1 MKSIRRELTIQILA
15 GALVLML
22 VAGSI
27 FFAAIYQQL
36 VGDFDRMLNAEADVL
51 ARNAERKNRT
61 IVWDVPDA
69 YQTGSRE
76 TSDPVYCQL
85 FLEDGTVAGLSKTLG
100 VDNLPRLD
108 GRAHAVWNAPL
119 PDGRRGRLVQTLF
132 IPTADNA
139 DPQTVTE
146 DPREQTF
153 ALPDGVNAAEVRL
166 VLVVAHSRE
175 RLDRVIRTLGLAGGA
190 VAVLLSCGL
199 ALLVRRAIA
208 RGLRPIDEMNAQIA
222 AIAPDALATRLAVAE
237 PPVELAAI
245 ETAVNRLLDRVERAF
260 EKERRFSSDLAHEL
274 RTPIAE
280 LRAAC
285 EIGGRWPDDAENA
298 RQFFQDT
305 GTIAQQLE
313 KIVAT
318 MLTLSRCENGSA
330 PVQTQR
336 VGVQAFVRECWRHV
350 AAGAEAKSLRFDG
363 DIAPDLAVEC
373 DADKLE
379 IILRNLME
387 NAVAH
392 SEPET
397 AVECAATKTSDGVEL
412 RLTNTAKD
420 LDRADLE
427 HIFDRFWRKDAA
439 RTDRSHIGLGLSIA
453 RGLCELL
460 GLRLSVDLREDR
472 RFEARVVF
480 PANPSQ
486 FPTAQRAETSQPRA
500 TPWVSDD
507 EKHQP

>member
-15 GALVLML
+15 GALVLLL
-22 VAGSI
+22 VAGSL

-36 VGDFDRMLNAEADVL
+36 VGDFDRMLDAEADVL
-51 ARNAERKNRT
+51 ARNSERKNSL

-76 TSDPVYCQL
+76 TADPVYCQL

-100 VDNLPRLD
+100 VENLPRLG
-108 GRAHAVWNAPL
+108 GREHAIWNARL
-119 PDGRRGRLVQTLF
+119 PDGRRGRLAQKIFV
-132 IPTADNA
+132 PAADNT
-139 DPQTVTE
+139 DPQTGVE

-153 ALPDGVNAAEVRL
+153 TIPESMNPADVRL
-166 VLVVAHSRE
+166 VLVVARSRE
-175 RLDRVIRTLGLAGGA
+175 PLDRVLRTLGLAGGA

-199 ALLVRRAIA
+199 ALLVRHAIA

-222 AIAPDALATRLAVAE
+222 AIAPAALAARLKVAE

-280 LRAAC
+280 LRTAC
-285 EIGGRWPDDAENA
+285 EVGERWPDDVEST
-298 RQFFQDT
+298 RQFFSDT
-305 GTIAQQLE
+305 RTTALHLE

-318 MLTLSRCENGSA
+318 MLALSRSENGAA

-336 VGVQAFVRECWRHV
+336 IGMQALVRECWRH
-350 AAGAEAKSLRFDG
+350 AASAAEGKTLRFEEH
-363 DIAPDLAVEC
+363 IAPELNVEC
-373 DADKLE
+373 DRDQLE
-379 IILRNLME
+379 IILRNLMD
-387 NAVAH
+387 NAIAH
-392 SEPET
+392 SEPGT
-397 AVECAATKTSDGVEL
+397 AVECAANATTDGVEV

-420 LDRADLE
+420 LERADLE
-427 HIFDRFWRKDAA
+427 HVFDRFWRKDAA
-439 RTDRSHIGLGLSIA
+439 RTDRNHIGLGLSIA
-453 RGLCELL
+453 RGLCEML

-472 RFEARVVF
+472 RFEARIAF
-480 PANPSQ
+480 PQSARNNPPALS
-486 FPTAQRAETSQPRA
+486 ET
-500 TPWVSDD
+500 
-507 EKHQP
+507 

>member
-1 MKSIRRELTIQILA
+1 MKSIRRELTVQILA
-15 GALVLML
+15 GALVLL
-22 VAGSI
+22 LLAGSV
-27 FFAAIYQQL
+27 FFAAIHHQL
-36 VGDFDRMLNAEADVL
+36 TGDFDRMLDAEAETL
-51 ARNAERKNRT
+51 ARNAERKRRI

-69 YQTGSRE
+69 YTEGSRE
-76 TSDPVYCQL
+76 NSDPAYCQL
-85 FLEDGTVAGLSKTLG
+85 FLEDGTVAGLSQTLG
-100 VDNLPRLD
+100 VENLPRLE
-108 GRAHAVWNAPL
+108 GREHALWNARL
-119 PDGRRGRLVQTLF
+119 PDGRRGRLVQKIFT
-132 IPTADNA
+132 PTADNT
-139 DPQTVTE
+139 DPQTGAE

-153 ALPDGVNAAEVRL
+153 AIPAAMSAEDVRL
-166 VLVVAHSRE
+166 VLVVARSRE
-175 RLDRVIRTLGLAGGA
+175 GLDRVIRTLGLAGGA

-222 AIAPDALATRLAVAE
+222 AIAPEALATRLQVVE

-245 ETAVNRLLDRVERAF
+245 ETAVNRLLDRVESAF

-285 EIGGRWPDDAENA
+285 EVGGRWPDDAENA
-298 RQFFQDT
+298 RHFFQDT
-305 GTIAQQLE
+305 QTIALQLE

-318 MLTLSRCENGSA
+318 MLTLSRCESGTA

-336 VGVQAFVRECWRHV
+336 LRMQPLVRECWRH
-350 AAGAEAKSLRFDG
+350 AASDAEAKRLQFDER
-363 DIAPDLAVEC
+363 IAPDLTIEC
-373 DADKLE
+373 DEDQLQ
-379 IILRNLME
+379 IIVRNLME

-392 SEPET
+392 SEPGT
-397 AVECAATKTSDGVEL
+397 VVECGATPVADGVEL

-439 RTDRSHIGLGLSIA
+439 RGERSHIGLGLSIA

-460 GLRLSVDLREDR
+460 GLRLSVDLREGR
-472 RFEARVVF
+472 RFEARILF
-480 PANPSQ
+480 PNP
-486 FPTAQRAETSQPRA
+486 AESKNNPGALSKT
-500 TPWVSDD
+500 
-507 EKHQP
+507 

>member
-1 MKSIRRELTIQILA
+1 MKSIRRELTMQILA
-15 GALVLML
+15 GALVLLL
-22 VAGSI
+22 VAGAV
-27 FFAAIYQQL
+27 FFAAIHHQL
-36 VGDFDRMLNAEADVL
+36 TADFDRMLDAEAETL
-51 ARNAERKNRT
+51 ARNAERKNST

-108 GRAHAVWNAPL
+108 GRERAIWNARL
-119 PDGRRGRLVQTLF
+119 PDGRRGRLAQKIFT
-132 IPTADNA
+132 PAADNT
-139 DPQTVTE
+139 DPQTGAE

-153 ALPDGVNAAEVRL
+153 AIPDAWSAADVRL
-166 VLVVAHSRE
+166 VLVVARSRE
-175 RLDRVIRTLGLAGGA
+175 GLDRVLRTLGLAGGA

-222 AIAPDALATRLAVAE
+222 AIAPDALATRLRVAD

-245 ETAVNRLLDRVERAF
+245 ETAVNRLLDRVEGAF

-285 EIGGRWPDDAENA
+285 EVGARWPDDAENA
-298 RQFFQDT
+298 RQFFHDT
-305 GTIAQQLE
+305 RMIALQLE
-313 KIVAT
+313 KTVAT
-318 MLTLSRCENGSA
+318 MLTLSRCENGPA

-336 VGVQAFVRECWRHV
+336 IRVQALVRECWRHS
-350 AAGAEAKSLRFDG
+350 AAGADEKKLRFDEH
-363 DIAPDLAVEC
+363 IAPELTVES

-379 IILRNLME
+379 IIVRNLME
-387 NAVAH
+387 NAVVH
-392 SEPET
+392 SEPGT
-397 AVECAATKTSDGVEL
+397 VVECRADAMDL
-412 RLTNTAKD
+412 RLANVAKD
-420 LDRADLE
+420 LDRADLD

-453 RGLCELL
+453 RGLCEML
-460 GLRLSVDLREDR
+460 GLRLSVDLREGR
-472 RFEARVVF
+472 RFEVRIVF
-480 PANPSQ
+480 PNP
-486 FPTAQRAETSQPRA
+486 AES
-500 TPWVSDD
+500 
-507 EKHQP
+507 KK

>member
-15 GALVLML
+15 GALVLL
-22 VAGSI
+22 FVSGSI
-27 FFAAIYQQL
+27 FFAAIYHQL
-36 VGDFDRMLNAEADVL
+36 TGDFDRMLDAEADVL
-51 ARNAERKNRT
+51 ARNAERKNGT

-76 TSDPVYCQL
+76 TADPVYCQL

-108 GRAHAVWNAPL
+108 RREHAIWNAKL
-119 PDGRRGRLVQTLF
+119 PDGRSGRLVQKIF
-132 IPTADNA
+132 IPAADNSES
-139 DPQTVTE
+139 QTVTE

-153 ALPDGVNAAEVRL
+153 PIPDGTNPADVRL
-166 VLVVAHSRE
+166 VLVVARSRE
-175 RLDRVIRTLGLAGGA
+175 TLDRVIRTLGLAGGA

-222 AIAPDALATRLAVAE
+222 AIAPNALGTRLAVAQ

-245 ETAVNRLLDRVERAF
+245 ETAVNRLLDRIERAF

-280 LRAAC
+280 LRTAC
-285 EIGGRWPDDAENA
+285 EVGERWPDDIEST

-313 KIVAT
+313 RIVAT
-318 MLTLSRCENGSA
+318 MLTLSRCENGTA

-336 VGVQAFVRECWRHV
+336 IALGKFVRECWRH
-350 AAGAEAKSLRFDG
+350 AASDAEAKALRFDEH
-363 DIAPDLAVEC
+363 IAPEIAVEC
-373 DADKLE
+373 DQDKLE
-379 IILRNLME
+379 IILRNVLE

-392 SEPET
+392 SEPGT
-397 AVECAATKTSDGVEL
+397 PVECAATKVPEGMEL
-412 RLTNTAKD
+412 RVTNTAKN

-427 HIFDRFWRKDAA
+427 HVFDRFWRKDVA

-460 GLRLSVDLREDR
+460 GLRLSVNLHDDR
-472 RFEARVVF
+472 RFEARIVF
-480 PANPSQ
+480 PNPAAVIQ
-486 FPTAQRAETSQPRA
+486 GG
-500 TPWVSDD
+500 DN
-507 EKHQP
+507 

>member
-15 GALVLML
+15 GALVLLL

-27 FFAAIYQQL
+27 FFAAIHHQL
-36 VGDFDRMLNAEADVL
+36 VGDFDRMLDAEAEVL
-51 ARNAERKNRT
+51 ARNAERKNST

-100 VDNLPRLD
+100 VDNLPRA
-108 GRAHAVWNAPL
+108 GEREHAIWNARL
-119 PDGRRGRLVQTLF
+119 PDGRRGRLVQKIF
-132 IPTADNA
+132 IPAADNSES
-139 DPQTVTE
+139 QTFTE

-153 ALPDGVNAAEVRL
+153 AIPEAMNPPDVRL
-166 VLVVAHSRE
+166 VLVVARSRE
-175 RLDRVIRTLGLAGGA
+175 PLDRVIRTLGLAGGA
-190 VAVLLSCGL
+190 IAVLLSCGL

-208 RGLRPIDEMNAQIA
+208 RGLRSIDEINAQIA
-222 AIAPDALATRLAVAE
+222 AIAPDALATRLHVAE

-245 ETAVNRLLDRVERAF
+245 ETAVNRLLDRIERAF

-280 LRAAC
+280 LRTAC
-285 EIGGRWPDDAENA
+285 EVGERWPDDIEET
-298 RQFFQDT
+298 RQFFHDT

-318 MLTLSRCENGSA
+318 MLALSRCENGTA
-330 PVQTQR
+330 PMQTQR
-336 VGVQAFVRECWRHV
+336 IGLRALVRECWHHA
-350 AAGAEAKSLRFDG
+350 AAGEEAKTLRFDES
-363 DIAPDLAVEC
+363 IAPELTLEC
-373 DADKLE
+373 DQDKLE
-379 IILRNLME
+379 IILRNLMD

-392 SEPET
+392 SERGT
-397 AVECAATKTSDGVEL
+397 AVECAATTTPDGVEV
-412 RLTNTAKD
+412 RLTNIAKD
-420 LDRADLE
+420 LSRADLE
-427 HIFDRFWRKDAA
+427 HVFDRFWRKDAA
-439 RTDRSHIGLGLSIA
+439 RTDRTHSGLGLSIA

-472 RFEARVVF
+472 RFEARIVF
-480 PANPSQ
+480 PRNAPIT
-486 FPTAQRAETSQPRA
+486 PTAQRAETS
-500 TPWVSDD
+500 
-507 EKHQP
+507 